1 MWYKNLLRTDNG
13 LKPQLVRVAE
23 EIDKGIK
30 HRRDI
35 ANPSH
40 GMPLF
45 PLGRLVA
52 YFYSLLPYVLCKH
65 NDVTMGCFSLRPV
78 ISVRSSSGLVL
89 DYFLNRA
96 SNLSLGILFISIFSR
111 THSM

>member
-13 LKPQLVRVAE
+13 LKPQIVRVTE

-45 PLGRLVA
+45 RLGGLYPFFVPTGFIYLGYEEPPCCLGGQVFPYPRTIEGLGHDSHFRL
-52 YFYSLLPYVLCKH
+52 
-65 NDVTMGCFSLRPV
+65 N
-78 ISVRSSSGLVL
+78 
-89 DYFLNRA
+89 
-96 SNLSLGILFISIFSR
+96 
-111 THSM
+111 

>member
-13 LKPQLVRVAE
+13 LKPLIVRVTE
-23 EIDKGIK
+23 KIDKGIK

-40 GMPLF
+40 GIPLF

-52 YFYSLLPYVLCKH
+52 YFYPRSPYVLCKH
-65 NDVTMGCFSLRPV
+65 NEVTMGTIPAAKEFQSL
-78 ISVRSSSGLVL
+78 SSHQCQV
-89 DYFLNRA
+89 F
-96 SNLSLGILFISIFSR
+96 
-111 THSM
+111 